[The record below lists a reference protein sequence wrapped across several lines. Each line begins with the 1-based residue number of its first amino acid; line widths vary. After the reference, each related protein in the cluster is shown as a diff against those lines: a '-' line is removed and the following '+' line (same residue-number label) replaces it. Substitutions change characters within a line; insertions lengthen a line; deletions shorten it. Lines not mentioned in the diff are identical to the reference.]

1 MFFKSQRSERT
12 TGWHVALMYLL
23 VASSVN
29 IDSVQA
35 RVGAGGSTTDD
46 QEVTSAADKQDF
58 HLLDHT
64 DLYTVKRDRDLA
76 WNATAS
82 LRDSV
87 TSFGGLN
94 SILTFFRRGSQ
105 SAAGDA
111 QQEKDVLADVESVE
125 DSSTQQDL
133 RQTSEPLRET
143 FDRLAAEDM
152 DPRDEDT
159 SVEDFPVEDTPVE
172 VTPDSSFS
180 KLGQGSTRPSNHP
193 TIQPSNH
200 RPPSVVDNSIVRSAT
215 TGNERIDALIFSEEE
230 RKHKREFLHGRWD
243 RIQKSKNAGQVV
255 YEWIFMPV
263 KSKCLSSDT
272 CPPLAAEEHFREIYE
287 DIDHH
292 SKSEAVLQVLAD
304 RSRWYPHSD
313 KANRDVK
320 CMHPHK
326 HLIPSWCKGELG
338 ADGRLSMDVDVSEK
352 EWVKKAYLRQKQK
365 FELLAKRK
373 LFQSTNRTKDSELR
387 RITLRSKALKDQ
399 ALRLEEEGAELAR
412 QAAEL
417 AADHVSFYAR
427 RFELLEELA
436 EAEEKEAAAHQFVEN
451 ARDNVKARRE
461 RDNVVLKT
469 AGEREVR
476 VDQAKVNQ
484 AVPRETK

>member
-1 MFFKSQRSERT
+1 MMFFKSQRSERT

-193 TIQPSNH
+193 TIQPSSSFRGGQFYRAVGDNWQRTH
-200 RPPSVVDNSIVRSAT
+200 RCT
-215 TGNERIDALIFSEEE
+215 
-230 RKHKREFLHGRWD
+230 
-243 RIQKSKNAGQVV
+243 
-255 YEWIFMPV
+255 
-263 KSKCLSSDT
+263 
-272 CPPLAAEEHFREIYE
+272 
-287 DIDHH
+287 
-292 SKSEAVLQVLAD
+292 
-304 RSRWYPHSD
+304 
-313 KANRDVK
+313 
-320 CMHPHK
+320 
-326 HLIPSWCKGELG
+326 HL
-338 ADGRLSMDVDVSEK
+338 
-352 EWVKKAYLRQKQK
+352 
-365 FELLAKRK
+365 
-373 LFQSTNRTKDSELR
+373 
-387 RITLRSKALKDQ
+387 
-399 ALRLEEEGAELAR
+399 
-412 QAAEL
+412 
-417 AADHVSFYAR
+417 
-427 RFELLEELA
+427 
-436 EAEEKEAAAHQFVEN
+436 
-451 ARDNVKARRE
+451 
-461 RDNVVLKT
+461 
-469 AGEREVR
+469 
-476 VDQAKVNQ
+476 
-484 AVPRETK
+484 